1 MRATAVPVDEEKVR
15 LHDGQRI
22 RWTPVRVEPQRVLL
36 S

>member
-1 MRATAVPVDEEKVR
+1 VPVDEEKVR
-15 LHDGQRI
+15 LQDRHRN